1 MHKQLNCLSNT
12 SLERVIYKLNCT
24 GCTETHK
31 SCKLNVQSKWK
42 SKIRKY
48 TQYFQSIKW
57 NNSGDAIM
65 FMLEIVVSLA
75 DRIANYQGKLMQ
87 YT

>member
-1 MHKQLNCLSNT
+1 MYGNT
-12 SLERVIYKLNCT
+12 QILQVEYSIKMV
-24 GCTETHK
+24 
-31 SCKLNVQSKWK
+31 K

-48 TQYFQSIKW
+48 TQYFESIKW
-57 NNSGDAIM
+57 HNSGDAIM

-75 DRIANYQGKLMQ
+75 DRIENYEGKLMQ

>member
-1 MHKQLNCLSNT
+1 M
-12 SLERVIYKLNCT
+12 V
-24 GCTETHK
+24 
-31 SCKLNVQSKWK
+31 K

-48 TQYFQSIKW
+48 TQYFESIKW

-87 YT
+87 FT